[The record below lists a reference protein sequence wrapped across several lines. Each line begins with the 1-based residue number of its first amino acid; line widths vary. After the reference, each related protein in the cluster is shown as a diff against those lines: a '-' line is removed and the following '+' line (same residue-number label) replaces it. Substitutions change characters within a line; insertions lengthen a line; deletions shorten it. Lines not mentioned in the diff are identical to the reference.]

1 MRPAA
6 ARSPVVRAAAAAAVV
21 LAITGCGG
29 APAYRDP
36 SLPVAR
42 RVADLLG
49 RMTPEEKF
57 WQLFAVPVDPA
68 TPATRFPHGIYGL
81 QVRLDTAPS
90 GRAVAERIN
99 ELQRHFVEETRLGI
113 PFIAFEEALHGLVQ
127 PRATVFPQA
136 IALAATWDRGLVERV
151 AGVITAE
158 TRSRGFRQVLS
169 PMLNV
174 ATDVRWGR
182 VEESYGEDPVL
193 ASEMAAGF
201 VGPFERAGVATT
213 PKHFIAN
220 VGDGGRD
227 SYPIDLDRRLLA
239 ELHLPPFRAALGA
252 GARSVMAAYN
262 SVDGSPA
269 SASRWL
275 LRDLLKRDWRF
286 GGVVISDAGGTGGA
300 NVLHGTS
307 PDYPTSG
314 RLAVEAGLDVIFQT
328 SVDHAALFEGP
339 FLDGTA
345 DARAVDSAVAR
356 VLALKFELGLF
367 DHPYVAVDSVREAS
381 APGHRELARDAARA
395 SLTLL
400 ANDGTLPLAAGPRRI
415 ALIGPDAVEARL
427 GGYSGP
433 GNAPV
438 TLAAGLRTALPNAT
452 IEYLPGPGRDAAA
465 PTTVPAEALGGGLDA
480 EYFTGIVPEGTPAVR
495 RSDRRIDFNWAFAP
509 PDSAVPFGWYSVRW
523 TGLLTSPTTGPVQLG
538 VDADDGFRLF
548 IDGRLVLDRWRRASG
563 GLRNA
568 VVRLERGKPVP
579 IRLEYHQPI
588 GPGRIRLV
596 WDQRPDNR
604 IPGGGPDGAIAAAV
618 AAARRAQVAIIAAG
632 IDEGE
637 FADRASLR
645 LPGRQEDLIRAV
657 AATGTPT
664 VVVLTGGSAV
674 TMTDWIDRVGA
685 VLVVWYGGDEGGTAV
700 AEALAGR
707 INPAGRLPISFPVSE
722 GQLPLSYWHKPTG
735 RGDDYRD
742 LTGKPRF
749 PFGHGLSYTSFS
761 YRDLAVSPDTIGP
774 GDSVTVSLTVRNDGP
789 RDGDEV
795 VQVYLHDDLASV
807 TRPVQAL
814 AAFARVAIPA
824 GTERRVNVVLPAE
837 RFRLLDRE
845 LREVLEPGTFSVLI
859 GASAADIRLRGRVTA
874 R

>member
-1 MRPAA
+1 M
-6 ARSPVVRAAAAAAVV
+6 
-21 LAITGCGG
+21 
-29 APAYRDP
+29 
-36 SLPVAR
+36 
-42 RVADLLG
+42 
-49 RMTPEEKF
+49 
-57 WQLFAVPVDPA
+57 
-68 TPATRFPHGIYGL
+68 
-81 QVRLDTAPS
+81 
-90 GRAVAERIN
+90 AERIN
-99 ELQRHFVEETRLGI
+99 ELQRHFVEETQLGI
-113 PFIAFEEALHGLVQ
+113 PFIPFEEALHGLVQ

-136 IALAATWDRGLVERV
+136 IGLAATWDPGLVERI

-158 TRSRGFRQVLS
+158 TRSRGFRQILS
-169 PMLNV
+169 PMLNL

-193 ASEMAAGF
+193 ASALAAAF

-213 PKHFIAN
+213 PKHFVAN

-269 SASRWL
+269 SASHWL
-275 LRDLLKRDWRF
+275 LADLLKRDWRF

-339 FLDGTA
+339 FLDGTVA
-345 DARAVDSAVAR
+345 ARAVDSAVAR
-356 VLALKFELGLF
+356 VLTLKFELGLF
-367 DHPYVAVDSVREAS
+367 DHPYVSADSALEAA
-381 APGHRELARDAARA
+381 APGHRELALEAARA
-395 SLTLL
+395 SMTLL
-400 ANDGTLPLAAGPRRI
+400 ANDGTLPLAAGVRRI

-438 TLAAGLRTALPNAT
+438 PLAAGLRAVLPEAA
-452 IEYLPGPGRDAAA
+452 IEFVPGPGRGTE
-465 PTTVPAEALGGGLDA
+465 PLTTVPAVALGGGLDA
-480 EYFTGIVPEGTPAVR
+480 EYFAGIVPEGTPAVR
-495 RSDRRIDFNWAFAP
+495 RSDPRIDFNWAFAP
-509 PDSAVPFGWYSVRW
+509 PDSAVPFGWYSARW
-523 TGLLTSPTTGPVQLG
+523 TGLLTGPTTGPVRLG

-548 IDGRLVLDRWRRASG
+548 IGGRLVLDRWRRESG
-563 GLRNA
+563 GVRSVL
-568 VVRLERGKPVP
+568 VRLERGTPVP

-588 GPGRIRLV
+588 GPGRIRLL
-596 WDQRPDNR
+596 WDQRPDGRPADGTMQAAGARDNGAAR
-604 IPGGGPDGAIAAAV
+604 QLVGPDEAAGAADESGEARIRRPNGPATPDAAIAAAV

-664 VVVLTGGSAV
+664 VVLLTGGSAV

-685 VLVVWYGGDEGGTAV
+685 VLVTWYGGDEGGTAA
-700 AEALAGR
+700 AEALTGR
-707 INPAGRLPISFPVSE
+707 VNPAGRLPISFPVSE

-749 PFGHGLSYTSFS
+749 PFGYGLSYTTFS
-761 YRDLAVSPDTIGP
+761 YRDLAVSPESIGP

-789 RDGDEV
+789 RDGDDV

-807 TRPVQAL
+807 ARPVQAL
-814 AAFARVAIPA
+814 AGFARVAIPA

-837 RFRLLDRE
+837 RFLLLDRD
-845 LREVLEPGTFSVLI
+845 LREVLEPGTFSILV
-859 GASAADIRLRGRVTA
+859 GASSADIRLRSRVTA